1 MLLCRLTEK
10 ENKSV
15 LKAFKVLIDEMFLK
29 LINHGFSSL
38 FFFKQEI
45 KGMWNFPLLA
55 LKSQA
60 EIHYIRLSEKGAGP
74 VLSPLRYLQGTLEA

>member
-1 MLLCRLTEK
+1 M
-10 ENKSV
+10 
-15 LKAFKVLIDEMFLK
+15 
-29 LINHGFSSL
+29 GFQVF

-60 EIHYIRLSEKGAGP
+60 EIHYIRLSKKGAGP